1 MNSFKKILSFFFGL
15 ITILLQGA
23 AGMLAGT
30 LAVGMTQGQMPLSL
44 LFTGVGIWIGV
55 FLVGAVALA
64 LRRKVRPRKYLLRLL
79 VSLAG
84 VVIPIAILIFFGAAK
99 GYDNPTISDGLGLQ
113 MTILAAVLGILG
125 FYAPGWF
132 GRKKEDEAVG

>member
-1 MNSFKKILSFFFGL
+1 MNSFKKILRFFFGL

-30 LAVGMTQGQMPLSL
+30 LAVGMTQGQMPISL
-44 LFTGVGIWIGV
+44 IFTGVGIWMGV

-64 LRRKVRPRKYLLRLL
+64 LRRNVKPKKYMLRLL

-84 VVIPIAILIFFGAAK
+84 AAIPIAILIFFGAAK

-113 MTILAAVLGILG
+113 MTILAAVLGIIG

-132 GRKKEDEAVG
+132 GRKKEDESVG